1 MRLSS
6 VARGTKTITLTL
18 DIYILWLGEKNC
30 PPPSILSVLYSICS
44 KMFNHGNYGE
54 SMGGGYTQSP
64 GGFGSPSASQG
75 GDRKGRTRAQHII
88 PCTVSQIKSA
98 VQSEDVFR
106 VGEVEVAQVTIVGV
120 IRSMDKSMTNIQ
132 YIVDD
137 MTAAPMD
144 VKQWVDT
151 EDPGV
156 DSTVIPPGTYVKV
169 SGNLRSF
176 QNNRS
181 LVAFRVRPLED
192 MNEIT
197 SHMLE
202 VVHAHMQLSK
212 PQAMMDGGSGSVA
225 MSSVP
230 MSNMGSGNMNN
241 MGGGGYAGAN
251 SMVSNGLS
259 PNQNQVLCLIKSCPE
274 PQGIS
279 IQELKQRLSG
289 MSVTVIRQVVDFLSN
304 EGHIFSTIDEDH
316 FRSTDNEG

>member
-1 MRLSS
+1 M
-6 VARGTKTITLTL
+6 
-18 DIYILWLGEKNC
+18 Y
-30 PPPSILSVLYSICS
+30 
-44 KMFNHGNYGE
+44 NHGGYGGE
-54 SMGGGYTQSP
+54 SMGGGGYTQSP

-75 GDRKGRTRAQHII
+75 EKKGRMRAQHII
-88 PCTVSQIKSA
+88 PCTVSQIKNA

-106 VGEVEVAQVTIVGV
+106 VGEVEVAQVTIVGI

-151 EDPGV
+151 EDPSV

-202 VVHAHMQLSK
+202 VVQAHMALSK
-212 PQAMMDGGSGSVA
+212 PQATTGGGGGMGMGS
-225 MSSVP
+225 MP
-230 MSNMGSGNMNN
+230 TSNMGGMSN
-241 MGGGGYAGAN
+241 MGGGGGGGYQGASN
-251 SMVSNGLS
+251 MASNGLS
-259 PNQNQVLCLIKSCPE
+259 ANQNQVLCLIKSCPDA
-274 PQGIS
+274 QGIS

-289 MSVTVIRQVVDFLSN
+289 MSVTTIRQVVDFLSN

-316 FRSTDNEG
+316 YRSTDNEG

>member
-1 MRLSS
+1 M
-6 VARGTKTITLTL
+6 
-18 DIYILWLGEKNC
+18 Y
-30 PPPSILSVLYSICS
+30 
-44 KMFNHGNYGE
+44 NHGGYGE
-54 SMGGGYTQSP
+54 STGGGYTQSP

-75 GDRKGRTRAQHII
+75 GEKKRLRAQHII

-98 VQSEDVFR
+98 IQSEDVFK
-106 VGEVEVAQVTIVGV
+106 VGEVEIAQVTIVGV

-137 MTAAPMD
+137 MTAGPMD

-151 EDPGV
+151 EELSV
-156 DSTVIPPGTYVKV
+156 DNTVIPPGTYVKV

-202 VVHAHMQLSK
+202 VVQAHMQLNK
-212 PQAMMDGGSGSVA
+212 PQAMMISGGGGMGMA
-225 MSSVP
+225 SVP
-230 MSNMGSGNMNN
+230 ASNMGMGGTNT
-241 MGGGGYAGAN
+241 MGGGGSYGGA
-251 SMVSNGLS
+251 SSVVSNGLS

-279 IQELKQRLSG
+279 IQELKQRLSA
-289 MSVTVIRQVVDFLSN
+289 MSVSIIRQVVDFLSN

-316 FRSTDNEG
+316 FRSTDNEA

>member
-1 MRLSS
+1 M
-6 VARGTKTITLTL
+6 
-18 DIYILWLGEKNC
+18 Y
-30 PPPSILSVLYSICS
+30 
-44 KMFNHGNYGE
+44 NHGSYGD
-54 SMGGGYTQSP
+54 SMGGGGYTQSP

-75 GDRKGRTRAQHII
+75 GEKKGRTRAQHII

-106 VGEVEVAQVTIVGV
+106 VGDVEVAQVTIVGV

-151 EDPGV
+151 EDPSV

-202 VVHAHMQLSK
+202 VVYAHMQLSK
-212 PQAMMDGGSGSVA
+212 PQATMDGGGGGSVG

-230 MSNMGSGNMNN
+230 MSNMGSGNMSS
-241 MGGGGYAGAN
+241 MGGGGGGGYPGAMAN
-251 SMVSNGLS
+251 SMASNGLS